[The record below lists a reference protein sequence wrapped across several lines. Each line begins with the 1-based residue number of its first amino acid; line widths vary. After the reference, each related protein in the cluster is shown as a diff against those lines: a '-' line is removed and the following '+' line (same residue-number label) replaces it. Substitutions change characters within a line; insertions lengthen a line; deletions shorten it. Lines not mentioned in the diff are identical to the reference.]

1 MERRALLAAGLAA
14 PALAGTRSATAQTTT
29 PAAPQGGVPTPNFHR
44 FEVGTLPVTVL
55 RDALVPRADIRQG
68 SVVNATPEQVE
79 VALRAAGATDF
90 ALPNTFNPTLVQTR
104 AGLVLLDA
112 GFGRGAPNGGGRI
125 YDAMR
130 EAGVDPAAITT
141 VAFTHF
147 HGDHVGGLV
156 NADGTPAF
164 PNAAI
169 KVPEGEWAFWMSD
182 DEFARAGAR
191 RPAFENARARFAPYA
206 ARVER
211 FRPGAE
217 VAPGVTSVPTLGHSP
232 GHVSFLVADGNAQAL
247 VIGDAVNLPA
257 LFMANPEWYGGF
269 DMDPPTAV
277 ATRRALLDR
286 AATERMPVIGYH
298 FPMPATGRVERAGNG
313 FRLVPSNA

>member
-14 PALAGTRSATAQTTT
+14 PALLHTVRAAAQTTA
-29 PAAPQGGVPTPNFHR
+29 PAVPAFHR
-44 FEVGTLPVTVL
+44 FQVGSVPVTVL
-55 RDALVPRADIRQG
+55 RDGLIARADIRQG

-79 VALRAAGATDF
+79 TALRAAGMTDF
-90 ALPNTFNPTLVQTR
+90 ALPNTFNPTAVQTR
-104 AGLVLLDA
+104 AGLVLIDV
-112 GFGRGAPNGGGRI
+112 GFGQGAPNSAGNLF
-125 YDAMR
+125 ASMR
-130 EAGVDPAAITT
+130 AAGLDPAAVTT
-141 VAFTHF
+141 VVFTHF
-147 HGDHVGGLV
+147 HGDHVSGLL
-156 NADGTPAF
+156 APDGTPAF

-182 DEFARAGAR
+182 DEMARAGQR
-191 RPAFENARARFAPYA
+191 RPAFENARRRFAPYA

-217 VAPGVTSVPTLGHSP
+217 VAPGVASVGTFGHSP
-232 GHVSFLVADGNAQAL
+232 GHTSFLVSDGNAQAL

-277 ATRRALLDR
+277 ATRRALLAR
-286 AATERMPVIGYH
+286 AAAERMLVVGYH

-313 FRLVPSNA
+313 FRLVPADA